1 MQTDINNGTQP
12 LWHSLPAEE
21 VLERLSSSASGLPS
35 AEAAV
40 RLDAHGMNQLV
51 GAPPVSSIKLL
62 LDEFRSPLVLVLIA
76 AAAVLIVVSQVADE
90 LDQMIDAILIG
101 LIVLFNAGLGFSQNY
116 RASRGIESLN
126 RLAAPSA
133 TVLRNGIPEQVDAKI
148 LVHGDDPGTW

>member
-1 MQTDINNGTQP
+1 
-12 LWHSLPAEE
+12 
-21 VLERLSSSASGLPS
+21 
-35 AEAAV
+35 
-40 RLDAHGMNQLV
+40 MNQLV

-76 AAAVLIVVSQVADE
+76 AAVLIVVSQVADE
-90 LDQMIDAILIG
+90 SDQMIDAILIG

-148 LVHGDDPGTW
+148 LVPGDDPGTW

>member
-21 VLERLSSSASGLPS
+21 ALERLSSSASGLPS

-76 AAAVLIVVSQVADE
+76 AAVLIVVSQVADE
-90 LDQMIDAILIG
+90 SDQMIDAILIG

-148 LVHGDDPGTW
+148 LVPGDDPGTW

>member
-12 LWHSLPAEE
+12 LWHSLPADE

-76 AAAVLIVVSQVADE
+76 AAVLIVVSQVADE
-90 LDQMIDAILIG
+90 SDQMIDAILIG

-148 LVHGDDPGTW
+148 LVPGDDPGTW

>member
-21 VLERLSSSASGLPS
+21 ALERLSSSASGLPS

-40 RLDAHGMNQLV
+40 RMDAHGMNQLV

-76 AAAVLIVVSQVADE
+76 AAVLIVVSQVADE
-90 LDQMIDAILIG
+90 SDQMIDAILIG

-148 LVHGDDPGTW
+148 LVPGDDPGTW